1 MNNAYMIRNDG
12 RAIPVTQHI
21 YGSDNIYETLA
32 AAEWLYKNTKN
43 NTTKLLVVD
52 FVLLYGRTLGNG
64 DIIQQISDDIKSKP
78 FKFLSIDF
86 IKNISDLFEAE
97 YITNTISDI
106 DDLASLINY
115 ELNQEFL
122 RARYGGM
129 YNTTSNSREM
139 VFRISSIG
147 FNWFNIIYEFV
158 YDNKSLIDFVTIV
171 RDEESTGMSNYYYKH
186 GNKIF
191 NKLPI
196 DEFITISGNPIVEKF
211 LSQQNNKH
219 KVSLYEGKSIIRS
232 FENMNLSRVFD
243 KCSLYNFEET
253 LELYSKVDQ

>member
-1 MNNAYMIRNDG
+1 MIRNDG

-21 YGSDNIYETLA
+21 YGSDDIYETLA

-43 NTTKLLVVD
+43 NTTKNLVLD
-52 FVLLYGRTLGNG
+52 FIVLYGRTLGND
-64 DIIQQISDDIKSKP
+64 DIVQQILNDIKSKP

-86 IKNISDLFEAE
+86 IKNISDLLEAE
-97 YITNTISDI
+97 YITNITSDI

-129 YNTTSNSREM
+129 YNTASNSREM

-158 YDNKSLIDFVTIV
+158 YNNKSLIDSVTIV
-171 RDEESTGMSNYYYKH
+171 RDEESTGISDYYYKH

-196 DEFITISGNPIVEKF
+196 DEFITINGNPIVEKF
-211 LSQQNNKH
+211 SRLQNNRYYDLL
-219 KVSLYEGKSIIRS
+219 SEGKSITQS
-232 FENMNLSRVFD
+232 FKNMNLSIIFD
-243 KCSLYNFEET
+243 SCSLYNFEET
-253 LELYSKVDQ
+253 LEFYSKVD